1 MSFVYNWHTRRQF
14 VWRRSW
20 NCWVVLS
27 YGRSDGKQICAC
39 EEKPF
44 STCIRPYFSFNARI
58 LSTILLSSNI
68 RLTVRSKTFCMDI
81 PTSQS
86 VTQISCFSGPASFFH
101 FAICN
106 TVVKFSVLNQIVNDS
121 LFWLLYHNQILFGWC
136 LISPLNTF
144 WLPQFLYHLKSSTIN
159 IST

>member
-1 MSFVYNWHTRRQF
+1 MEGALTTPTKIAKREKLAIISLLILYHANSQLNLVPITESQRILRHPWYLYCIRQYIS
-14 VWRRSW
+14 VKYRLWILP
-20 NCWVVLS
+20 NLN
-27 YGRSDGKQICAC
+27 I
-39 EEKPF
+39 F

-121 LFWLLYHNQILFGWC
+121 LF
-136 LISPLNTF
+136 
-144 WLPQFLYHLKSSTIN
+144 
-159 IST
+159 